1 MEITLTSRAVIRKS
15 LYIALRALRR
25 NALQTALT
33 MLGMS
38 IGVATLLT
46 TIALGAGAQA
56 SIETQ
61 VRAAG
66 MNVIVVTSGNY
77 KMATQKTSDG
87 ETEEPAAYVPER
99 TRARWKTA
107 VWDPAQRVGLWRRVQ
122 DDVKQINPIIG
133 AEAGPDSLQGMGAAT
148 TLSLDDGKAVAGL
161 HGVQYVSGGVSE
173 NGTVNID
180 GRTWF
185 TKVHGE
191 EASLLKIKRAWAF
204 PYGGFFTEAQVKRGS
219 DVIVLGSVVSEK
231 LFPGRSPMG
240 ETVAIR
246 GHSYKVVGVVGSGV
260 WMIHAMPGDGE
271 FDAVYLPVTTAMG
284 LTGKKSLDTLTIS
297 TVSTGDVTQVTK
309 AATALLRQRHGLGQK
324 LPDDFTIASE
334 AHKSL
339 ARGGMRTDVARA
351 VVGNTSNL
359 DKVTLDQ
366 LGKTLDRASRTM
378 TALLGGIAVV
388 SLVVGGIGIMNIML
402 LSVTE
407 RTKEIG
413 IRRSVGALS
422 DEVMMQFLMEAM
434 TLSLTGG
441 LLGIVGGLTLAFF
454 ITRLVQWSTAIS
466 PLAVAV
472 SFGISAAIGMVFG
485 YYPARQAARV
495 SPMSSLRYE

>member
-1 MEITLTSRAVIRKS
+1 LASRAVVRKS
-15 LYIALRALRR
+15 FYIALRALRR
-25 NALQTALT
+25 NWLQTALT

-77 KMATQKTSDG
+77 KMPTQKTSDG
-87 ETEEPAAYVPER
+87 ETEEKAAYSPEVSH
-99 TRARWKTA
+99 ARFKTA
-107 VWDPAQRVGLWRRVQ
+107 VWDPSQRAGLWRRVQ
-122 DDVKQINPIIG
+122 DDKQENPIIR
-133 AEAGPDSLQGMGAAT
+133 AESGPDSLQGLGASDK
-148 TLSLDDGKAVAGL
+148 LSLDDAAAVEKL
-161 HGVQYVSGGVSE
+161 RGVQHVSGGVSE
-173 NGTVNID
+173 NGTVNVWPVRNG

-191 EASLLKIKRAWAF
+191 EASLTGIRRAWVF
-204 PYGGFFTEAQVKRGS
+204 PYGKFFTAEQESHAEN
-219 DVIVLGSVVSEK
+219 VIVLGSLVSEK
-231 LFPGRSPMG
+231 LFPARNPVG
-240 ETVAIR
+240 EQVTIR
-246 GHSYKVVGVVGSGV
+246 DHTYRVVGVVGSGV
-260 WMIHAMPGDGE
+260 WMIHATPGDGE
-271 FDAVYLPVTTAMG
+271 FDAVYLPVTTAMA
-284 LTGKKSLDTLTIS
+284 LTQKKSLDTLTLS

-309 AATALLRQRHGLGQK
+309 AVTALLRQRHGLAGNRA
-324 LPDDFTIASE
+324 DDFVVASE

-339 ARGGMRTDVARA
+339 AHGGMRTDVAKA
-351 VVGNTSNL
+351 VVGNVSNL

-366 LGKTLDRASRTM
+366 LGKTLDKSSRTM

-422 DEVMMQFLMEAM
+422 DEVMLQFLMEAL
-434 TLSLTGG
+434 TLSVSGG
-441 LLGIVGGLTLAFF
+441 LLGIVAGVTMSYF
-454 ITRLVQWSTAIS
+454 ITRMVQWSTSVSPGVVLIS
-466 PLAVAV
+466 F
-472 SFGISAAIGMVFG
+472 SISAAIGMVFG